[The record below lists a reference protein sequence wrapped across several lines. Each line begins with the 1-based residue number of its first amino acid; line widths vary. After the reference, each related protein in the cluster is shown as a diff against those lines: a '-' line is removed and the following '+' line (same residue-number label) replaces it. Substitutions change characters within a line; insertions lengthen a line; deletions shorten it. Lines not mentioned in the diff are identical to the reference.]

1 MKQYSIVLFIS
12 LIFLQGCGLSERE
25 KNLKKLQQEIAQKEQ
40 SLLAWEQR
48 LKLKEES
55 LDQAKQ
61 LIDSARLQGDSTFV
75 YNPALSGKWTVK
87 MTCTETTCEGSALGD
102 TKTEQWDI
110 SYNKNTIVVKAYSGP
125 VLIRVY
131 VGGYKDNQLKIIDER
146 PNVDVSFK
154 AALNF
159 INDKRMD
166 GTREI
171 QQKDCKIVYALTA
184 EKSK

>member
-1 MKQYSIVLFIS
+1 MKPKPIILFVLI
-12 LIFLQGCGLSERE
+12 IFLQSCGLNERE
-25 KNLKKLQQEIAQKEQ
+25 KNLQKLQKETAQKEQ
-40 SLLAWEQR
+40 GLLAWEQR
-48 LKLKEES
+48 LKLKEEALDLARLS
-55 LDQAKQ
+55 LDSAKM
-61 LIDSARLQGDSTFV
+61 LADSASV
-75 YNPALSGKWTVK
+75 YDPAIVGKWTVK
-87 MTCTETTCEGSALGD
+87 MSCIETTCDGSALGD

-110 SYNKNTIVVKAYSGP
+110 SYNQNSIVVKAYSGP

-131 VGGYKDNQLKIIDER
+131 VGKYRDNQLKVLDER

-159 INDKRMD
+159 INEKRMD

-171 QQKDCKIVYALTA
+171 LQANCKIVYALTA

>member
-1 MKQYSIVLFIS
+1 MRQISFFVFIL
-12 LIFLQGCGLSERE
+12 LISLQGCGLDERE
-25 KNLKKLQQEIAQKEQ
+25 KNLRKLQKETAEKEQ
-40 SLLAWEQR
+40 ALLAWEQR
-48 LKLKEES
+48 LKLKEEALDNVKQS
-55 LDQAKQ
+55 LDSAK
-61 LIDSARLQGDSTFV
+61 LLGDSTLV
-75 YNPALSGKWTVK
+75 YNPALNGKWTVK

>member
-1 MKQYSIVLFIS
+1 MKSNLIILFIF
-12 LIFLQGCGLSERE
+12 IVFLQSCGLNERE
-25 KNLKKLQQEIAQKEQ
+25 KNLQILQKEIAQKEQ
-40 SLLAWEQR
+40 GLLAWEQR
-48 LKLKEES
+48 LKLKEEALEHARQS
-55 LDQAKQ
+55 LDSAKMQA
-61 LIDSARLQGDSTFV
+61 DSASV
-75 YNPALSGKWTVK
+75 YDPAIVGKWIVK
-87 MTCTETTCEGSALGD
+87 MSCIETTCDGSALGD

-110 SYNKNTIVVKAYSGP
+110 SYNQKSIVVKAYSGP

-131 VGGYKDNQLKIIDER
+131 VGNYRDNQLKVLDER

-159 INDKRMD
+159 INEKRMD

-171 QQKDCKIVYALTA
+171 LQANCKIVYALTA

>member
-1 MKQYSIVLFIS
+1 MKPK
-12 LIFLQGCGLSERE
+12 LIFLFILIVFIQSCGLNERE
-25 KNLKKLQQEIAQKEQ
+25 KNIKKLQLEIAQKEQ

-48 LKLKEES
+48 LKLKEQDLDHAKQS
-55 LDQAKQ
+55 LDSAKMQ
-61 LIDSARLQGDSTFV
+61 TDSGSL
-75 YNPALSGKWTVK
+75 YNPAINGKWIVK
-87 MTCTETTCEGSALGD
+87 MSCIETSCEGSALGD

-110 SYNKNTIVVKAYSGP
+110 SYNQNTVIVKAYSGP

-131 VGGYKDNQLKIIDER
+131 TGKYKDNQLKIVDER
-146 PNVDVSFK
+146 PNIDVSFK

-159 INDKRMD
+159 ISAAKMD

-171 QQKDCKIVYALTA
+171 IQKDCKIVYALTA